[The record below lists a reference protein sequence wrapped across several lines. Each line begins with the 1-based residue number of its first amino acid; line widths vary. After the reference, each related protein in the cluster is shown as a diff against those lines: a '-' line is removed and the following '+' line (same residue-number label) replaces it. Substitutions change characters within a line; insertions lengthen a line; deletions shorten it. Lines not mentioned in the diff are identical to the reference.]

1 MGTTG
6 LAMEVVG
13 VVMKIRFERED
24 TLWLFMIMILIY
36 SPVILYSIG
45 LFSSVWMQI
54 VNSNGLHILS
64 FSLTYSSSFNEHAVA
79 PKEPDHS
86 PCTTS
91 ENAIFNH

>member
-24 TLWLFMIMILIY
+24 TLWLFMIMISVY
-36 SPVILYSIG
+36 SPVILHSIG
-45 LFSSVWMQI
+45 LFFSVWMQM

-64 FSLTYSSSFNEHAVA
+64 FSLTCSSSFNQHAVA

-91 ENAIFNH
+91 GNAIFNH